1 MLNKSDMIKQQ
12 NKTITGENIEKL
24 SIKEKVGYG
33 LGDTAANLVWRTLM
47 VFLPFFYTDV
57 FGISA
62 AAVGTLLLVCR
73 FWDGITD
80 FLMGLISDR
89 TNTRWGK
96 FRPWILWTAFPFG
109 ILTVL
114 TFTTPDLSYTGKLIY
129 AYITYSGLVIVYTA
143 NNVPYSA
150 LTGVMSSDPLERTS
164 LSSYRFFF
172 AFLGGLIT
180 QGLNIYLV
188 SFFGKGDDVLGYKY
202 TMTLFAV
209 ISIILFLITFLSTK
223 ERVKVP
229 VKQDTSMKQDFRD
242 LMKNKPWIIIFFVGF
257 LFVTMST
264 LKMGSIMFYFKY
276 YVGNVGLAAW
286 FMIFGSLAAMLGA
299 ALTKKFTLLFG
310 KKNTI
315 NYCFTLVMVTS
326 GLLFFARPD
335 NIVIIFVLSLLT
347 EFAAGPII
355 TLFFAMLADTA
366 DYSEW
371 KNKRRATGL
380 VFSAGT
386 LAIKLGSG
394 IAGATTGWMLM
405 LFGYTANI
413 AQSAETLLG
422 IRLLISVLPAI
433 TAILAIVV
441 FRFYKIDEQ
450 LIERIQQELKSR
462 QVGATQ

>member
-1 MLNKSDMIKQQ
+1 M
-12 NKTITGENIEKL
+12 EKL

-229 VKQDTSMKQDFRD
+229 VKQDTSMKQDFQD

-264 LKMGSIMFYFKY
+264 LKMGAIMFYFKY
-276 YVGNVGLAAW
+276 YVANVGLAAW
-286 FMIFGSLAAMLGA
+286 FMILGSLAAMLGA

-315 NYCFTLVMVTS
+315 NYCFTLAMVTS
-326 GLLFFARPD
+326 GLLFFAKPD

-347 EFAAGPII
+347 EFSAGPII

-433 TAILAIVV
+433 TAILAIVI

-450 LIERIQQELKSR
+450 LIGRIQQELKNR